1 MSNSWNKNNYRQEQ
15 EAFISGHGG
24 TTSREVIYAIM
35 PNICSILLTT
45 TIIGLFN
52 EVIHK
57 NIRVLIEFALIV
69 IPSIL
74 CCTILSEYVIIV
86 CFIMMAISA
95 INILILGFNLN
106 SLPMHHR
113 KSAYNKK
120 PFITNFRALTNIIT
134 AICILA
140 IDFHIFPRKFAKT
153 EIFGY
158 SLMDSGVGLFILAN
172 ALVAPEAR
180 DFTPKPRIGFF
191 HTISK
196 NIKYSARSCIPLL
209 ILGFGRSVAIEI
221 LGYQKH
227 VTEYGVHW
235 NFFIT
240 LAFVKLFTSSI
251 TSTINSKYSLL
262 SGIWILGM
270 HEYVLSTKGLKEWV
284 LSNKPRD
291 DFVSANREGV
301 VSVPGYVGLYLI
313 GVAIGRLIHST
324 YQNSQAQNPFQH
336 KLRII
341 HIKLF
346 GYEFDANYNESM
358 ILCIK
363 LSLISAQTCAA
374 TLFCDTYFR
383 VSRRLANA
391 GYCMWI
397 LTLGVMILTLLLLIE
412 IISDILVY
420 KNIDLEYDQK
430 KTKMQKTNIKN
441 KRETVS
447 DKYEKNVAENTIE
460 IFEAVNYN
468 GLIFFLFSNLM
479 TGGINM
485 LVPTLYINELNAV
498 QILIAYMAVN
508 VLSVLLLYR
517 KQVQIK
523 L

>member
-1 MSNSWNKNNYRQEQ
+1 MSNVWNRNLYRQQQ
-15 EAFISGHGG
+15 EAFVSGHGG
-24 TTSREVIYAIM
+24 TTSREVVYALL
-35 PNICSILLTT
+35 PNICSILLTIT
-45 TIIGLFN
+45 TLGLIKKF
-52 EVIHK
+52 IHK
-57 NIRVLIEFALIV
+57 NVRVLIEFILIV
-69 IPSIL
+69 VPSIL
-74 CCTILSEYVIIV
+74 CCTILSEHIATVCCAMMVISI
-86 CFIMMAISA
+86 INMLLLGINSSA
-95 INILILGFNLN
+95 
-106 SLPMHHR
+106 LPTCNAKLTYGKR
-113 KSAYNKK
+113 
-120 PFITNFRALTNIIT
+120 PFITYFRALTNIIT

-153 EIFGY
+153 EVFGY
-158 SLMDSGVGLFILAN
+158 SLMDTGVGLFVLAN

-180 DFTPKPRIGFF
+180 DFSPRLRIGFL
-191 HTISK
+191 HTISR
-196 NIKYSARSCIPLL
+196 NIKQSARSCIPLL
-209 ILGFGRSVAIEI
+209 ILGFGRSVAIEV

-227 VTEYGVHW
+227 VTEYGIHW

-270 HEYVLSTKGLKEWV
+270 HEYILSTKGLKQWV
-284 LSNKPRD
+284 LSNRPRN

-324 YQNSQAQNPFQH
+324 YQNSRGQNSLQYKH
-336 KLRII
+336 KTF

-346 GYEFDANYNESM
+346 GYEFDASYNESM

-374 TLFCDTYFR
+374 TLFCDSYFR

-397 LTLGVMILTLLLLIE
+397 LTLGSMLLTLLLLVE
-412 IISDILVY
+412 IIT
-420 KNIDLEYDQK
+420 DLLIHAITDSEFVEK
-430 KTKMQKTNIKN
+430 KSRTHKTNVRN
-441 KRETVS
+441 KREQVVEES
-447 DKYEKNVAENTIE
+447 KEKIIVDTIE
-460 IFEAVNYN
+460 ILEAVNYN
-468 GLIFFLFSNLM
+468 GLLFFLLSNLM
-479 TGGINM
+479 TGGINI
-485 LVPTLYINELNAV
+485 LIPTLYVNQSKAV

-508 VLSVLLLYR
+508 ITSVLLLYR